1 MDRNSRPAS
10 TVCGNWKSPNY
21 APIYSSFLK
30 LTHNLL
36 DLSAGVD
43 VYSDWVD
50 ACDAVA
56 KESANQYDGAT
67 SSQLAS
73 SKQGAPA
80 LAEAD
85 EDDY

>member
-1 MDRNSRPAS
+1 MIFW
-10 TVCGNWKSPNY
+10 G
-21 APIYSSFLK
+21 PIR

>member
-1 MDRNSRPAS
+1 MEI
-10 TVCGNWKSPNY
+10 GNWKGIPQRLC
-21 APIYSSFLK
+21 A

-85 EDDY
+85 EDEY

>member
-1 MDRNSRPAS
+1 MVAMRRQRHQ
-10 TVCGNWKSPNY
+10 V
-21 APIYSSFLK
+21 YSQ
-30 LTHNLL
+30 NNPL

-56 KESANQYDGAT
+56 KESANQYDGT
-67 SSQLAS
+67 STSQMAS

-80 LAEAD
+80 LAEVD